1 MAASGGQQGLFGDDQ
16 IGQGKQ
22 DVMLGA
28 VLLQALVAQFAMV
41 EAVFEEVEDMLDPA
55 ADLAFEPFDLVH
67 HRLERPLGSRLE
79 LAAFRGDVPLD
90 R

>member
-1 MAASGGQQGLFGDDQ
+1 
-16 IGQGKQ
+16 
-22 DVMLGA
+22 
-28 VLLQALVAQFAMV
+28 MV